1 MTYKSIPIVSISP
14 IDHNIIVAWHLHDR
28 CNFDCM
34 YCPEKWHSLTSSTK
48 SLDELKK
55 CWLEIYNKTK
65 HRNLK
70 YKISLTGG
78 EVTLNQDLLP
88 FVQWLVS
95 SYREKLALI
104 GMVTNGTAN
113 QKLYMDLFEYL
124 DWISFSTHSE
134 FFNEN
139 KFFNNVLG
147 AKVATE
153 GTNKTV
159 HVNIMDEPWH
169 RDRIEIYKK
178 FLSRYDINFSV
189 SEIDWPLRTRDEAKT
204 NNNLNLFDFDDYAAN
219 N

>member
-1 MTYKSIPIVSISP
+1 
-14 IDHNIIVAWHLHDR
+14 
-28 CNFDCM
+28 M
-34 YCPEKWHSLTSSTK
+34 YCPEKWHSLTSKTK

-55 CWLEIYNKTK
+55 CWLEIYDKTK

-78 EVTLNQDLLP
+78 EITINQDLLP
-88 FVQWLVS
+88 FIQWLAS
-95 SYREKLALI
+95 SYGEKLAVI

-113 QKLYMDLFEYL
+113 QKLYTDLFEYL

-139 KFFNNVLG
+139 KFFNNVLS
-147 AKVATE
+147 AKIATK

-159 HVNIMDEPWH
+159 HVNIMNEPWH
-169 RDRIEIYKK
+169 QDRIEIYKK
-178 FLSRYDINFSV
+178 FLNQRDINFSV
-189 SEIDWPLRTRDEAKT
+189 SEIDWSLRIRDEAKT
-204 NNNLNLFDFDDYAAN
+204 NNNLNLFHFDDHAAN

>member
-1 MTYKSIPIVSISP
+1 MTYKSIPIVSVKP
-14 IDHNIIVAWHLHDR
+14 VEHNIIVAWHLHDR
-28 CNFDCM
+28 CNFDCI
-34 YCPEKWHSLTSSTK
+34 YCPEKWHSLTSGVK
-48 SLDELKK
+48 SLDELKS
-55 CWLEIYNKTK
+55 CWLEIYEKTK

-88 FVQWLVS
+88 FVKWLVDT
-95 SYREKLALI
+95 YRDQLDLI

-113 QKLYMDLFEYL
+113 QQLYVELFEYL

-134 FFNEN
+134 FFNEK
-139 KFFNNVLG
+139 KFFDNVLG
-147 AKVATE
+147 AKISTT

-169 RDRIEIYKK
+169 KERIEIYKK
-178 FLSRYDINFSV
+178 FLDKCNINFSL
-189 SEIDWPLRTRDEAKT
+189 SEIDWSMRIRDVAKI
-204 NNNLNLFDFDDYAAN
+204 NNNVNFFNFDDYTN